1 MKITLARVAE
11 LTNGAF
17 TVIITNTK
25 ARILWKVVSAKS
37 VIVLFRP
44 KRKTSKQKGDNR
56 AALVSG
62 WFLGFNGVVALDPEA
77 MH

>member
-1 MKITLARVAE
+1 MTIIMTKIATIISRI
-11 LTNGAF
+11 

-37 VIVLFRP
+37 LIVLFRP

-56 AALVSG
+56 AAVVSG
-62 WFLGFNGVVALDPEA
+62 WFLDINGVVAFVPEA
-77 MH
+77 MR